1 MGPVLVTTRE
11 GQYSVLQAALPGRS
25 LDNIGVLL
33 LNPSSDR
40 LQLRL
45 RRRFEEIAGPDDCE
59 VLELLEEDLEAKASE
74 MGGEAL
80 LRYLEDTLSST
91 LRITDRE
98 AVQIQHTFGYTL
110 ERLYSRHVEAV
121 KVLPFVAHLPLY
133 SLRAAAG
140 KFGEDMEVQEEDW
153 VPAPQRLSLTPDM
166 FVAHVV
172 GRSMEPRIPDGS
184 LCAFGGNVVGS
195 RQGKLLLVEV
205 FGTTDTSARYTVKR
219 YRSRKVAVDDEGQ
232 WRHESIR
239 LEPLNPEFEA
249 FELGE
254 GDFRVIGEFLQVL
267 E

>member
-1 MGPVLVTTRE
+1 MGTVLAMARE
-11 GQYSVLQAALPGRS
+11 GQYAVLQAALPGRP
-25 LDNIGVLL
+25 LRNIGVLL
-33 LNPSSDR
+33 LNPAGGR
-40 LQLRL
+40 VQLRL
-45 RRRFEEIAGPDDCE
+45 VSRFEGIADPEDRE
-59 VLELLEEDLEAKASE
+59 VLELLEDDLRARASE
-74 MGGEAL
+74 IGGEEFFH
-80 LRYLEDTLSST
+80 YLEDTLSNT

-98 AVQIQHTFGYTL
+98 AVRIDHTFGHTL
-110 ERLYSRHVEAV
+110 ERLYSRHVEPVAV
-121 KVLPFVAHLPLY
+121 APFATHLPLY

-153 VPAPQRLSLTPDM
+153 VPAPERLRLTPDM

-184 LCAFGGNVVGS
+184 LCVFRHRVVGS

-219 YRSRKVAVDDEGQ
+219 YHSRKTAVDAEDQ
-232 WRHESIR
+232 WRHEAIR

-249 FELGE
+249 FELGQ